1 MKNLY
6 LYYFE
11 KSPIIIYN
19 ELFVHILGF
28 RLFIHEINILQIWSH
43 FTMLLESFKV

>member
-1 MKNLY
+1 MDLVFTQCPRFVGVITINGAKSLVESNENLY

-19 ELFVHILGF
+19 ELFVHIL
-28 RLFIHEINILQIWSH
+28 
-43 FTMLLESFKV
+43 